1 MAEKENNLST
11 VQVVRIC
18 CEALEDK
25 KAVDLVV
32 LDMRGKSTIT
42 DYFILATGQSESQL
56 RAMRLA
62 LEGVCKTRQIDLLGV
77 DFEPRSG
84 WLVVDGFDF
93 MVHLFLPEQREHY
106 SLDIL
111 WKDAPKFNWQS

>member
-1 MAEKENNLST
+1 MSGEESNLST
-11 VQVVRIC
+11 LQAIRSC

-42 DYFILATGQSESQL
+42 DFFILATGNSDSQL
-56 RAMRLA
+56 RAMRIA
-62 LEGVCKTRQIDLLGV
+62 LEGVFKTEQIELLGV
-77 DFEPRSG
+77 EFEPRSG

-93 MVHLFLPEQREHY
+93 MIHLFLPEQREFY
-106 SLDIL
+106 NLDLL
-111 WKDAPKFNWQS
+111 WKDASPINWKE